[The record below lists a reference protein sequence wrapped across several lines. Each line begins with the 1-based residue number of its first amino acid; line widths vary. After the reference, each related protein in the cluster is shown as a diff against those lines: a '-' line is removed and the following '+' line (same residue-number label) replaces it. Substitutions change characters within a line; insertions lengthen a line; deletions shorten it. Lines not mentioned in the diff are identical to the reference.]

1 MSNPSEI
8 DHFSRPGF
16 GAGPRDMGPPDFF
29 YSTCPD
35 RLPQL
40 FRRWSRG
47 TNRRRC
53 AEKYGERQGSKSRR
67 NRLKHGFG
75 VPPATSPRCAVAR
88 RAGVLRKMISIFKT
102 EPQLCRPGEAAGPE
116 MSAVGV
122 TLSLPEGGKS
132 GKCGNFA
139 GNSIFHRKYDFQPEN
154 DFWPKM

>member
-8 DHFSRPGF
+8 DHFSRPGS
-16 GAGPRDMGPPDFF
+16 GAEPRDMGPPDFF
-29 YSTCPD
+29 YSTYPA

-40 FRRWSRG
+40 FHRWSRG

-53 AEKYGERQGSKSRR
+53 AEKNHERQGSKSRR
-67 NRLKHGFG
+67 NRLKHGFWG
-75 VPPATSPRCAVAR
+75 PPGNVPSVCLRAR
-88 RAGVLRKMISIFKT
+88 RAGRLRKMISIFKT

-116 MSAVGV
+116 MSAAGV

-139 GNSIFHRKYDFQPEN
+139 GNSIFHRKYDSQPG
-154 DFWPKM
+154 K